1 MKYFR
6 PAFQFLFFAFLV
18 VSCRPSEV
26 PVEESTVEPE
36 IRFFKPWEV
45 YGTMFHDIQMAGVFE
60 DSKTFVD
67 CTPNSSAEDLVAMYG
82 EFKGQQSF
90 DINRFV
96 EDNFQLPEAPENEKV
111 EEKPFFEHLNRHWDY
126 LTRAGQTSAPE
137 STLIPL
143 PYQYVVP
150 GGRFREVYY
159 WDSYF
164 TSIGLGVSGRTDLI
178 KSMLDNFA
186 HLVETIGY
194 IPNGNRTYFLG
205 RSQPPFFGA
214 MVNLYAQLTTKEKAL
229 NYLGALQQEYDFW
242 MDGAEQL
249 SAENP
254 TNRRVV
260 KVRDFVLNRYYDDK
274 SGPRPESYRED
285 VALAE
290 GMDEETSKQLFLDL
304 RAACESGWDFSA
316 RWFAEGN
323 DFKTIRTSQILPV
336 DLNSILYHTELVLS
350 ELYLEAG
357 EAKLS
362 RDYLKKAE
370 NRYNAIN
377 SIFWNAEDAMYMDY
391 LWTEQAFTG
400 RISAASFYPMYFK
413 AAQQN
418 YADLQTPT
426 LLQELKNDGGILTTP
441 YSSAQQW
448 DAPNGWAPLQWVAAK
463 GLQHYGFE
471 EEADQIKEG
480 WLSVNQKVFSTT
492 GKMMEKYNVVDT
504 TLLAGGGEY
513 PTQDGFGWTNGIA
526 LAFSKAEA
534 KY

>member
-1 MKYFR
+1 MKLLR
-6 PAFQFLFFAFLV
+6 PAFSYLAFALLV
-18 VSCRPSEV
+18 FACQPAEA
-26 PVEESTVEPE
+26 PLQESATGQETDY
-36 IRFFKPWEV
+36 FKPWKA
-45 YGTMFHDIQMAGVFE
+45 YGPLFQDVQMAGVFK

-67 CTPNSSAEDLVAMYG
+67 CTPNSSAEDLVAMYE
-82 EFKGQQSF
+82 EFKGQKDF

-96 EDNFQLPEAPENEKV
+96 EDNFQLPTIPEKGKV
-111 EEKPFFEHLNRHWDY
+111 EEKPFFEHLNGHWDY
-126 LTRAGQTSAPE
+126 LTREGQTTAQE

-143 PYQYVVP
+143 PHQYVVP
-150 GGRFREVYY
+150 GGRFREIYY

-164 TSIGLGVSGRTDLI
+164 TMIGLGVSGRTDLI
-178 KSMLDNFA
+178 KSMLDNFS
-186 HLVETIGY
+186 HVVETIGY

-214 MVNLYAQLTTKEKAL
+214 MIYLYAQLTDKATAVA
-229 NYLGALQQEYDFW
+229 YIEALQKEYDFW

-249 SAENP
+249 SDDNP

-260 KVRDFVLNRYYDDK
+260 KVGEYVLNRYYDDVHE
-274 SGPRPESYRED
+274 PRPESYRED
-285 VALAE
+285 VELAH

-323 DFKTIRTSQILPV
+323 DFTTIRTSQILPV
-336 DLNSILYHTELVLS
+336 DLNSILYHTEIVLS

-357 EAKLS
+357 DDQASK
-362 RDYLKKAE
+362 DYLKKAE

-377 SIFWNAEDAMYMDY
+377 SIFWNAEASMFMDY
-391 LWTEQAFTG
+391 LWTDQAFTG

-413 AAQQN
+413 VAQQN
-418 YADLQTPT
+418 YANEQTPV
-426 LLQELKNDGGILTTP
+426 LLRELKNDGGILTTP
-441 YSSAQQW
+441 YFSGQQW
-448 DAPNGWAPLQWVAAK
+448 DAPNGWAPLQWVAAA
-463 GLQHYGFE
+463 GLKHYGFQ
-471 EEADQIKEG
+471 EEAGQIKEA
-480 WLSVNQKVFSTT
+480 WLNVNQKVFSTT
-492 GKMMEKYNVVDT
+492 GKMMEKYDVADT

-526 LAFSKAEA
+526 LAFSKPIV